1 MPITT
6 PISLRAISRDEFARL
21 DYQVMRLAFESQ
33 NELGRLC
40 DEVIYQNDLAARI
53 SASGL
58 GSARVESP
66 IVVTHREFSKTCS
79 TDLIVADVA
88 IYELKTAATL
98 TPDHEAQALNYLL
111 LHDAPHGKL
120 INFRPAQVET
130 RFVNNALTRAARYAF
145 QTDTSRWVETDEPS
159 KRFRSLMLEL
169 LADWGA
175 FLEVALYNEALTFLL
190 GGESDVIRMI
200 PLKRDRVSLGNQRFH
215 LLTPDTAF
223 RITALADGG
232 KPYEPHLLS
241 MLRHSPLHAIQWV
254 NMSRSQIQF
263 VTLAK

>member
-1 MPITT
+1 MPVTT
-6 PISLRAISRDEFARL
+6 PVKMQPISRDEFARL

-53 SASGL
+53 AAAGL
-58 GSARVESP
+58 GPVRVETP
-66 IVVTHREFSKTCS
+66 ILVTHAEFSKTYS
-79 TDLIVADVA
+79 TDLIVADAA
-88 IYELKTAATL
+88 IYELKTVTAL
-98 TPDHEAQALNYLL
+98 TTDHDTQALNYLF

-120 INFRPAQVET
+120 INFRPAQVEA

-145 QTDTSRWVETDEPS
+145 QPDMSRWIETDEPS
-159 KRFRSLMLEL
+159 KRLRSLMLAL
-169 LADWGA
+169 LEDWGA
-175 FLEVALYNEALTFLL
+175 FLEVTLYSEALTFLL
-190 GGESDVIRMI
+190 GGESNVIRMI
-200 PLKRDRVSLGNQRFH
+200 PLKRDRVSLGNQRIH

-232 KPYEPHLLS
+232 EPYEAHLRS
-241 MLRHSPLHAIQWV
+241 MLRHSPLRAIQWI

-263 VTLAK
+263 ATLAK